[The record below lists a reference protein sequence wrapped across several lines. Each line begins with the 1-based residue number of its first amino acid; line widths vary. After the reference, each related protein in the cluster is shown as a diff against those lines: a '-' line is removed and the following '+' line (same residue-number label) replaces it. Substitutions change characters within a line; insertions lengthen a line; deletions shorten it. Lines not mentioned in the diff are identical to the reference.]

1 MECCLLFAL
10 VHHVGRVELK
20 CLSSVMPLI
29 FLFWSNTSS
38 SSNFS
43 AVSTLEKTVIQLT
56 KRLESLECGSKTTVS
71 ATTTTPAPAKA
82 KEEEEDDDEVDL
94 FGSDDEEVCY
104 ACLVLMGFVF
114 CLFVM

>member
-1 MECCLLFAL
+1 M
-10 VHHVGRVELK
+10 
-20 CLSSVMPLI
+20 
-29 FLFWSNTSS
+29 
-38 SSNFS
+38 
-43 AVSTLEKTVIQLT
+43 STLEKTIIQLT

-82 KEEEEDDDEVDL
+82 KEEEDDDDDEVDL
-94 FGSDDEEVCY
+94 FGSDDDEEVRY